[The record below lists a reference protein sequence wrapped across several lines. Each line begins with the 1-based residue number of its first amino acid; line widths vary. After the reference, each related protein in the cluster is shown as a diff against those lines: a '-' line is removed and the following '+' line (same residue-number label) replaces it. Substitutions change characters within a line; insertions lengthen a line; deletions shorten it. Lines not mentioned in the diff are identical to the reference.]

1 LFVCLFL
8 LSKTSTQVNTLER
21 EVRELREERESA
33 KAEARRLEAEVG
45 EKKKMLFLKK
55 IIIIT

>member
-1 LFVCLFL
+1 LFL

-45 EKKKMLFLKK
+45 EKKKKK
-55 IIIIT
+55 KNCYFKIKKLIY